1 MVSDLWTIAISGFS
15 AMVGGGFGGGMML
28 FILGGHRTG
37 IKEAKAQAAAAL
49 KVADAAVDKPLCD
62 ERFGIL
68 HGILKGEGQDTGIV
82 GAVEMSQRDIADMK
96 VILVEIRTHQKNGGP
111 G

>member
-1 MVSDLWTIAISGFS
+1 MAWTIAVSGIS
-15 AMVGGGFGGGMML
+15 ALVGGGFGGSLML
-28 FILGGHRTG
+28 FVLGGLRTG
-37 IKEAKAQAAAAL
+37 IKEAKAQAIKAE

-68 HGILKGEGQDTGIV
+68 HGILKGEGKDTGLV

-96 VILVEIRTHQKNGGP
+96 VILVAIRTHQKNGGP
-111 G
+111 E